1 MFSPARRNQ
10 TMIWTV
16 LAMLLMFTPA
26 FVNAQDGYISAR
38 SFAESQGIAYQWF
51 PLQKILVMRQGLK
64 IVKLT
69 VDSSTAMV
77 NGSEVTMAAPPR
89 IQQGQIMVPAAS
101 LNRFFSAPDQP
112 AVLQTPAP
120 RVQVPPSPTPA
131 PPTITQQTDPQP
143 ALPTPIAITPAP
155 SQPPQ
160 PIAIT
165 PAPAVTPPGEA
176 VLVALRHSARE
187 DHTRVVLEFSGDITY
202 LTELKDGLYRL
213 TISGC
218 RNLIPTQRTN
228 PVGRDIAKLDI
239 NSGPDRKGLILSFY
253 PNNKIA
259 QPTIETVSGPF
270 RMIIS
275 FPAPDAQ
282 TATAAATLTAS
293 APAAIPAASTV
304 AAVKQPE
311 VPKMESAPEINIEVE
326 AASLKNPEFAGRT
339 VIIDAGHGGADHGF
353 SYAGRPDEKQINLE
367 IARHLASSLEKAGFK
382 TVMTRTSDVDMSHD
396 QRLSLANRHGG
407 DLYISIHLGGS
418 ADTSKTGVA
427 CFSYSKKGTHVDE
440 TAQGISYEAVYNE
453 WLKGTR
459 FDLSIFLA
467 RKISERMVQ
476 HLRIESRGV
485 RELPLQ
491 PLKFITIPAVVV
503 EAGMLSDATEGKNLI
518 SDNYRKAVAQSITNA
533 VVDFFNGIVINQ

>member
-202 LTELKDGLYRL
+202 RTELKDGLYRL

-218 RNLIPTQRTN
+218 RNSRVSQR
-228 PVGRDIAKLDI
+228 
-239 NSGPDRKGLILSFY
+239 
-253 PNNKIA
+253 
-259 QPTIETVSGPF
+259 
-270 RMIIS
+270 
-275 FPAPDAQ
+275 
-282 TATAAATLTAS
+282 
-293 APAAIPAASTV
+293 
-304 AAVKQPE
+304 
-311 VPKMESAPEINIEVE
+311 
-326 AASLKNPEFAGRT
+326 
-339 VIIDAGHGGADHGF
+339 
-353 SYAGRPDEKQINLE
+353 
-367 IARHLASSLEKAGFK
+367 
-382 TVMTRTSDVDMSHD
+382 
-396 QRLSLANRHGG
+396 
-407 DLYISIHLGGS
+407 
-418 ADTSKTGVA
+418 
-427 CFSYSKKGTHVDE
+427 
-440 TAQGISYEAVYNE
+440 
-453 WLKGTR
+453 
-459 FDLSIFLA
+459 
-467 RKISERMVQ
+467 
-476 HLRIESRGV
+476 
-485 RELPLQ
+485 
-491 PLKFITIPAVVV
+491 
-503 EAGMLSDATEGKNLI
+503 
-518 SDNYRKAVAQSITNA
+518 
-533 VVDFFNGIVINQ
+533 